1 MAAQTCVALQ
11 LTQAVPRGGSGAV
24 FCYHSCFPN
33 QAQEQPYGPGPAG
46 THRLT
51 VEGPG
56 HLGVSLQLQPH
67 QTRPAFQPQTSG
79 DSCPPPQSVVAGPGL
94 IWLLRTRISE
104 NFDSEVGIPSSDFV
118 PSSPLEQRGTQVW
131 PVCSLH
137 DQCVQDGVP
146 GPGV

>member
-56 HLGVSLQLQPH
+56 HLWVSVSSSSLTKQGLLFSHKLQE
-67 QTRPAFQPQTSG
+67 TRAPLPKA
-79 DSCPPPQSVVAGPGL
+79 
-94 IWLLRTRISE
+94 LLLALVLFGS
-104 NFDSEVGIPSSDFV
+104 
-118 PSSPLEQRGTQVW
+118 
-131 PVCSLH
+131 
-137 DQCVQDGVP
+137 
-146 GPGV
+146 